1 LKNNELI
8 EFTGSESSKILMAI
22 NWRLLRFLH
31 PPYIGYRNDKSW
43 RRIEMLRL
51 RLAPKSWVYTKSRQF

>member
-1 LKNNELI
+1 LKNNDLTK
-8 EFTGSESSKILMAI
+8 FACSESPEILMAI
-22 NWRLLRFLH
+22 SWHLLRFLH
-31 PPYIGYRNDKSW
+31 PPCVGCRNDKSW